1 MGKSRGY
8 RARTRD
14 KFSRPFRRN
23 GAIRMKNYLEKI
35 KIGEFVDIVVDGSI
49 HAGMPHLF
57 YHGRTGQVF
66 NVNPKSLGV
75 IVKKQIR
82 NRIIAKRLNIRREH
96 LRKSNCRTAFI
107 QRIKENDRKKTE
119 ANKRNERLSTKRQP
133 VLPRGSECLPFSVA
147 DVVVHSHAPHM
158 EIH

>member
-8 RARTRD
+8 RARTRA
-14 KFSRPFRRN
+14 KFKRPFRKN

-35 KIGEFVDIVVDGSI
+35 RIGEYVDIIVDGSI

-75 IVKKQIR
+75 LIRKEVR
-82 NRIIAKRLNIRREH
+82 NRIIEKRLNVRREH

-107 QRIKENDRKKTE
+107 QRIRENDRLKTE
-119 ANKRNERLSTKRQP
+119 ANKKGERISTKRKP
-133 VLPRGSECLPFSVA
+133 VLPAGPEVVSFSVEDA
-147 DVVVHSHAPHM
+147 VVHSHAPYL

>member
-1 MGKSRGY
+1 
-8 RARTRD
+8 
-14 KFSRPFRRN
+14 
-23 GAIRMKNYLEKI
+23 MKNYLEKI
-35 KIGEFVDIVVDGSI
+35 KIGEYVDIVVDGSI

-75 IVKKQIR
+75 LVKKQIR
-82 NRIIAKRLNIRREH
+82 NRMIAKRLNIRREH

-133 VLPRGSECLPFSVA
+133 VLPRGSECLPFNVA

>member
-35 KIGEFVDIVVDGSI
+35 KVGEYVDIIVDGSI

-57 YHGRTGQVF
+57 YHGRTGRVF

-75 IVKKQIR
+75 IINKEVR
-82 NRIIAKRLNIRREH
+82 NRIIEKRLNIRREH
-96 LRKSNCRTAFI
+96 LRKSNCRSAFI
-107 QRIKENDRKKTE
+107 SRIQENDRLKTE
-119 ANKRNERLSTKRQP
+119 ANKKGERISTKRQP
-133 VLPRGSECLPFSVA
+133 VLPRGTEVVSFKVA
-147 DVVVHSHAPHM
+147 DMLVHSHCPHL

>member
-35 KIGEFVDIVVDGSI
+35 RIGEYVDIMVDGSI

-66 NVNPKSLGV
+66 NVNPRSLGV

-82 NRIIAKRLNIRREH
+82 NRIIGKRLNIRREH

-107 QRIKENDRKKTE
+107 GRIQENDRLKTE
-119 ANKRNERLSTKRQP
+119 ANKKGERISTKRRP
-133 VLPRGSECLPFSVA
+133 VLPRDSEVISFKVA
-147 DVVVHSHAPHM
+147 DMLVHSQAPHL